1 MELKEQIRALHAELA
16 QFKQHM
22 AEFATSNA
30 AAATDAATMR
40 SRAPRTAS
48 NYSTGGPAA
57 GPHNTSMT
65 LAARK

>member
-16 QFKQHM
+16 QWKQQ
-22 AEFATSNA
+22 AGELASA
-30 AAATDAATMR
+30 AAAADATALR
-40 SRAPRTAS
+40 SRAPSTAS
-48 NYSTGGPAA
+48 NYSTGGGPAA